1 MVATRRK
8 RTGTK
13 QEPEE
18 EVTAQEEEQQQQQEE
33 EEHNGEEAK
42 EDVQQV
48 EGEDQNARQEE
59 EEPKEEAP
67 EEPKGEEEEQQQQQP
82 PAEEDKSP
90 QVAAAAAAA
99 AAVAAK
105 LMNKHQQQE
114 YPISSGAEYGD
125 QTNKRP
131 RDGDGFDE
139 PDRKRVPED
148 AQQYDTQDG
157 ITETLMVP
165 SALVGRLI
173 GRGGE
178 TIRQMQQSTDTHI
191 QIDHASQ
198 GTERKITITG
208 KTEESVARAKAA
220 ILTTDSQDSSKTVEC
235 PPSLVGKIIGR
246 GGETIRALQTASDAR
261 ISVNQDFPPEV
272 PRHVIITGKPEAV
285 ERAELMVNELIHGEP
300 GSAQSVILRVCQKY
314 GIGETDLVLAPKMV
328 IGRIIGRGGETI
340 KNIQKVSGATVQ
352 IDQSDDPC
360 KISISGQQSTVDQA
374 KALIAEIMNGGDP
387 FAPNPYS
394 GGGYGGQ
401 QQQQQYGGYGGYGG
415 GYGGQQY
422 GSGYGAGGYGGYGG
436 YGEYGAAPAAGGY
449 DYQQAAQDPNMA
461 APAAGG
467 QWIEYRDDQNRPYY
481 YNTVTGVTQ
490 WEKPPEM

>member
-8 RTGTK
+8 RTGKK
-13 QEPEE
+13 QEPEEE
-18 EVTAQEEEQQQQQEE
+18 EVTAQEVEEEQQQQEE
-33 EEHNGEEAK
+33 EEKEEEHDGDETK
-42 EDVQQV
+42 EDHQQ
-48 EGEDQNARQEE
+48 
-59 EEPKEEAP
+59 
-67 EEPKGEEEEQQQQQP
+67 EEQQNEGKDDKAGQGEEDGKEKEEEKQQP
-82 PAEEDKSP
+82 PAEEDKA
-90 QVAAAAAAA
+90 QQMADAAAAA

-114 YPISSGAEYGD
+114 YPISSGAEHAD

-139 PDRKRVPED
+139 PDRKRVPDD
-148 AQQYDTQDG
+148 AQYHDTQDG

-208 KTEESVARAKAA
+208 KTQENVARAKAA

-272 PRHVIITGKPEAV
+272 PRQVIITGKPEAV

-374 KALIAEIMNGGDP
+374 KALISEIMNGGDP
-387 FAPNPYS
+387 FAPNPYG
-394 GGGYGGQ
+394 GGGYGG

-415 GYGGQQY
+415 YSGYGGQY
-422 GSGYGAGGYGGYGG
+422 GSGYGGGG
-436 YGEYGAAPAAGGY
+436 
-449 DYQQAAQDPNMA
+449 
-461 APAAGG
+461 
-467 QWIEYRDDQNRPYY
+467 
-481 YNTVTGVTQ
+481 
-490 WEKPPEM
+490 